1 MLRLTQKEK
10 VLEERLESVCQ
21 ENTELKASLASL
33 HTRLALHDQLN
44 QQHSQQV
51 HIQIHDLLV
60 LNHTWTRQ
68 HKKWFSVVW
77 CVNERASITKGF
89 PAPGLAAWVS
99 AGLWKALL
107 NNHLIPVIVT
117 STGKSGF
124 HTCSFGFVL
133 GVSLESGTSGFSH

>member
-1 MLRLTQKEK
+1 MDKAAQK
-10 VLEERLESVCQ
+10 L
-21 ENTELKASLASL
+21 
-33 HTRLALHDQLN
+33 
-44 QQHSQQV
+44 
-51 HIQIHDLLV
+51 
-60 LNHTWTRQ
+60 
-68 HKKWFSVVW
+68 FSVVW

-117 STGKSGF
+117 FTGKSGF

-133 GVSLESGTSGFSH
+133 GGSLESGTSGFSH